1 MVARHKRHSK
11 HWERSSPAQRQLDPR
26 FNRLS
31 IKSKR
36 PSSTRRDFVPQYNR
50 HSDDS
55 EWPSPAPNNRH
66 FLWRSPRHD
75 VQSINVVMAARHK
88 RHSKHWERSFPAQR
102 QLDPRFN
109 GLSIKSK
116 RPFSTQREF
125 VPQYNRH
132 SDDSEWPFPAPNN
145 RHFLW
150 RSPRHDVQSFN
161 VVMAARHKRHSKH
174 WERSSPAQ
182 RQLDPRVPSP
192 APNNRHF
199 LWRSPRH
206 DVQSINVVMA
216 ARHKR
221 HSKHWERSSP
231 AQRQLD
237 PRFNGLSIKSE
248 RPSSTRREFVPQY
261 RHSDDSERPS
271 PVPNNRHFMWRL
283 PRHNVQSTRSIAYP
297 ERAVFKWLPTGLE
310 NDNHFPSS
318 VCLKQ
323 ISLEPTK
330 KTGQNP
336 SLVLVNSRLGKDKDE
351 EGRNV
356 SGRPWESVAENVWPD
371 LLSCLENV
379 RKKMKCQDL
388 EEVYPKFVARFGK
401 NIFHGNA
408 SRWFDNVRKGQLPET
423 TLGKL
428 NKSFNTNVST
438 SYTEKIIREAVPKIG
453 VGFDDKK
460 DIYHV
465 RVIHFSEL
473 NISSFLYFWFS

>member
-1 MVARHKRHSK
+1 MAARHKRHSKHWERSFPVQRQLDPRFNGLSIKSKRPSSTRREFVPQYNRHSDDSEWPFPAPNNRHFLWRSPRHDVQSFIVVMAARHKRHSK

-26 FNRLS
+26 FNRFS

-36 PSSTRRDFVPQYNR
+36 PSSTRREFVPQYNR

-88 RHSKHWERSFPAQR
+88 RHSKHWA
-102 QLDPRFN
+102 
-109 GLSIKSK
+109 
-116 RPFSTQREF
+116 
-125 VPQYNRH
+125 
-132 SDDSEWPFPAPNN
+132 
-145 RHFLW
+145 
-150 RSPRHDVQSFN
+150 
-161 VVMAARHKRHSKH
+161 
-174 WERSSPAQ
+174 
-182 RQLDPRVPSP
+182 
-192 APNNRHF
+192 
-199 LWRSPRH
+199 
-206 DVQSINVVMA
+206 
-216 ARHKR
+216 
-221 HSKHWERSSP
+221 RSSP

-283 PRHNVQSTRSIAYP
+283 PRHDVQSTRSIAYP